1 MDLLNLRNIVS
12 DYLIWNVIW
21 SKDKI
26 CSLRDDTE
34 WVTLGLSLFSIFL
47 NELLLNQLLRTWIY
61 AESWK
66 IKILLK
72 VLLKASEVAVS
83 VVDNIL
89 RFLAQN
95 QEKGMIENQQRYVF
109 FINISNTGSRFIH
122 FVIIIYIN
130 ENQNWKSYL
139 VSNIFVHMQIFKR
152 FGKNLW
158 KSLAKCY
165 KSTSSTILRKATID
179 FRIPLQGGKSTSNP
193 TIWNS
198 LNFNWSRR

>member
-1 MDLLNLRNIVS
+1 MHLLASEWINCKLIKFWKSRTQKPNQMDLLNLRNIVS

-21 SKDKI
+21 SKVKI
-26 CSLRDDTE
+26 CSLRGDTE

-122 FVIIIYIN
+122 FVIIIYIKW
-130 ENQNWKSYL
+130 ESELKKLPSQ
-139 VSNIFVHMQIFKR
+139 
-152 FGKNLW
+152 
-158 KSLAKCY
+158 
-165 KSTSSTILRKATID
+165 
-179 FRIPLQGGKSTSNP
+179 
-193 TIWNS
+193 
-198 LNFNWSRR
+198 